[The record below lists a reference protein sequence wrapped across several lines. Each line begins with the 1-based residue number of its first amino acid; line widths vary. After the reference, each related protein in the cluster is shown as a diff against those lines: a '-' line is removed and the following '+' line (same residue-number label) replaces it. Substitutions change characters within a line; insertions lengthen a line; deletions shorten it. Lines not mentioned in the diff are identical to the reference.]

1 MLANLRI
8 ENFAIIEDIDI
19 NFSKGMNVLMGETGA
34 GKSIIIDA
42 LDLLSGGRSTFSK
55 LRDDSKK
62 AFIEGRFVFEDD
74 FVEKNE
80 EIKEYLEGNELVIS
94 RVLFPN
100 KTSSCRIN
108 GLTTS
113 LSNVQKIMK
122 KVIDIHSQGDNSL
135 LLDERNY
142 LSLLDNYL
150 EEKCYDEL
158 KDKVSANYKKINLKR
173 KEIEDYKKE
182 TNLVDEDY
190 LRYQVEEISRFNLK
204 ENEIEDLNE
213 ELYSLDEYSKI
224 NDSFKAFKDFYYGN
238 NSISVD
244 SFLSSLK
251 GFLTP
256 LNKSLL
262 ENEASKAIE
271 SIYELENNLDEMFS
285 KYDKLDF
292 SEERI
297 DEINRR
303 LYELSGLQHKFGK
316 RTSDILARYEDY
328 KTKLDNISNYQEN
341 LDRLENELEAL
352 RDETM
357 KDSIKLSSLR
367 EKRSTKLIKAINDE
381 LNDLGIKEGG
391 FSISL
396 ERKEL
401 SASGIDQVNF
411 MISLNK
417 GMKFVS
423 LKEAASGGENSRL
436 MLALKTV
443 FNKINPY
450 DVMIFDEIDV
460 GIGGRTAQK
469 VAEKMSILSRHHQV
483 ICITHLSQIAAM
495 ADAHYLIEKN
505 VEKEKTITS
514 IRLLSKEEEI
524 EELARMIG
532 GAKITETTIHTV
544 TEMKGLAEQAKI
556 N

>member
-150 EEKCYDEL
+150 EEKDYDEL
-158 KDKVSANYKKINLKR
+158 KNKVSANYKKINLKR

-251 GFLTP
+251 GFITP

-271 SIYELENNLDEMFS
+271 SIYELENNLDEIFS

-341 LDRLENELEAL
+341 LDKLESELEAL

-401 SASGIDQVNF
+401 SSFGIDQVNF

-460 GIGGRTAQK
+460 GISGNIAFK
-469 VAEKMSILSRHHQV
+469 VSKKIEEISSSSQV
-483 ICITHLSQIAAM
+483 IVISHLVQVVANG
-495 ADAHYLIEKN
+495 DNHLFVYKEDG
-505 VEKEKTITS
+505 EEKTTS
-514 IRLLSKEEEI
+514 HIKYLSEEELVN
-524 EELARMIG
+524 EVAKMLSLDKVSESSLASSREL
-532 GAKITETTIHTV
+532 
-544 TEMKGLAEQAKI
+544 I
-556 N
+556 NSFKR